1 MKKTEMTCPGCCW
14 NRDGK
19 EYIMKLCDLLQEQ
32 AESLRAG
39 RDFAVVT
46 IVSAENLARTSGK
59 MVVYADGAISGTVG
73 GGMWEQAAIHDARE
87 ALKTGKNAVKVY
99 DFNSKLAQAGFQ
111 CSGSMT
117 AFIEVCRN
125 EALKLVVVGGG
136 HVGNAVIRT
145 AKAIGFYTILVD
157 TRGEDVIGDS
167 IRLADRFISVED
179 FGQVEHC
186 DLPAGASYVVSTYGH
201 MVDGAALGGVLR
213 RGDSAYVGMLGSRQK
228 IRAIFEKLRDAGLP
242 QEVLDPVHTPIGLDL
257 GGETP
262 EEIALAVVAEILAV
276 KNGRSGGFLKG

>member
-1 MKKTEMTCPGCCW
+1 
-14 NRDGK
+14 
-19 EYIMKLCDLLQEQ
+19 MKLCDLLQEQ

-46 IVSAENLARTSGK
+46 IVNSENLARTSGK

-87 ALKTGKNAVKVY
+87 ALKTGENAIKVY
-99 DFNSKLAQAGFQ
+99 DFNSQLAQAGFQ
-111 CSGSMT
+111 CDGRMT

-125 EALKLVVVGGG
+125 DALKLVVVGGG
-136 HVGNAVIRT
+136 HVGNSVIRT
-145 AKAIGFYTILVD
+145 ARAVGFHTTLVD
-157 TRGEDVIGDS
+157 TRGEDIIGDS
-167 IRLADRFISVED
+167 IRMADRFIPVKSFGDVE
-179 FGQVEHC
+179 QC
-186 DLPAGASYVVSTYGH
+186 DLPRGASFVVSTYGH

-213 RGDSAYVGMLGSRQK
+213 RGDAAYVGMLGSRQK
-228 IRAIFEKLRDAGLP
+228 IRAIFEKLREAGLP
-242 QEVLDPVHTPIGLDL
+242 QETLDTVHTPIGLDL

-276 KNGRSGGFLKG
+276 KNGRSGGFLKV

>member
-1 MKKTEMTCPGCCW
+1 
-14 NRDGK
+14 
-19 EYIMKLCDLLQEQ
+19 MKLCDLLLEQ
-32 AESLRAG
+32 SESLRAG

-46 IVSAENLARTSGK
+46 IVSSENLARTSGK
-59 MVVYADGAISGTVG
+59 MVVYADGTISGTVG

-111 CSGSMT
+111 CSGTMT

-136 HVGNAVIRT
+136 HVGNSVIRT
-145 AKAIGFYTILVD
+145 AKAVGFYTILVD

-167 IRLADRFISVED
+167 IRLADRFIHVDKFEEVE
-179 FGQVEHC
+179 QC

-228 IRAIFEKLRDAGLP
+228 IKAIFEKLRAAGLP

-276 KNGRSGGFLKG
+276 KNGRSGGFLKAY

>member
-1 MKKTEMTCPGCCW
+1 MTCPGCCW

-276 KNGRSGGFLKG
+276 KNGRSGGFLKA

>member
-1 MKKTEMTCPGCCW
+1 
-14 NRDGK
+14 
-19 EYIMKLCDLLQEQ
+19 MKLCDLLQEQ
-32 AESLRAG
+32 SESLRAG

-46 IVSAENLARTSGK
+46 IVSSENLARTSGK
-59 MVVYADGAISGTVG
+59 MVVYADGSISGTVG

-87 ALKTGKNAVKVY
+87 ALKTGANTVKVY
-99 DFNSKLAQAGFQ
+99 DFNSQLAQAGFQ
-111 CSGSMT
+111 CSGVMT

-125 EALKLVVVGGG
+125 DALKLVVVGGG

-145 AKAIGFYTILVD
+145 AKAVGFHTTLVD
-157 TRGEDVIGDS
+157 TRGEEIIGDS
-167 IRLADRFISVED
+167 IAIADRFIPVGS
-179 FGQVEHC
+179 FNQVDRI

-213 RGDSAYVGMLGSRQK
+213 RGDAAYVGMLGSRQK
-228 IRAIFEKLRDAGLP
+228 IRTIFANLREAGVA
-242 QEVLDPVHTPIGLDL
+242 QETLEAVHTPIGLDL

-276 KNGRSGGFLKG
+276 KNGRTGGFLKAY

>member
-1 MKKTEMTCPGCCW
+1 
-14 NRDGK
+14 
-19 EYIMKLCDLLQEQ
+19 MKLCDLLLEQ
-32 AESLRAG
+32 SESLRAG

-46 IVSAENLARTSGK
+46 IVSSENLARTNGK

-87 ALKTGKNAVKVY
+87 ALKTGENAVKVY
-99 DFNSKLAQAGFQ
+99 EFSSEMAKAGFQ

-125 EALKLVVVGGG
+125 DALKLVVVGGG

-145 AKAIGFYTILVD
+145 AKAVGFHTTLVD
-157 TRGEDVIGDS
+157 TRGEDIIGDS
-167 IRLADRFISVED
+167 IRMADRFIPVESFSD
-179 FGQVEHC
+179 VEHC
-186 DLPAGASYVVSTYGH
+186 DLPSGASFVVSTYGH

-213 RGDSAYVGMLGSRQK
+213 RDDAAYVGMLGSRQK
-228 IRAIFEKLRDAGLP
+228 IRNIFEKLRAEGIP
-242 QEVLDPVHTPIGLDL
+242 QEKLDPIHTPIGLDL

-276 KNGRSGGFLKG
+276 KNGRTGGFLKA